1 MKNIVLIL
9 TASVLLL
16 SCKHSANEAGVTEN
30 PKKVTIDSM
39 NVVIEQQK
47 ADLAKQKSIDSMQNI
62 VNNQR
67 PRQVIIH
74 HDAPVAQTATTTT
87 TTTAPKKKGWSNTAK
102 GAVIGAGAGAI
113 GGAIINH
120 KDRGTGAL
128 IGGLAGAGLGA
139 GAGAIMDAEK
149 KKKEE
154 AAQQQQQPTP

>member
-1 MKNIVLIL
+1 MKKILLIL
-9 TASVLLL
+9 IASILLL

-30 PKKVTIDSM
+30 SKQATIDSM
-39 NVVIEQQK
+39 NVVIEQQE
-47 ADLAKQKSIDSMQNI
+47 ADLAKQKSIDYMQNI

-74 HDAPVAQTATTTT
+74 NDAPVAQVATP
-87 TTTAPKKKGWSNTAK
+87 APVAKKKGWSNTAK
-102 GAVIGAGAGAI
+102 GAVIGAGTGAI

-139 GAGAIMDAEK
+139 GAGAIMDAQQ

-154 AAQQQQQPTP
+154 EQQQPTPTPTP